1 MQSKNEFEKNFFK
14 LMNNAVFGKI
24 MENIRNHREIKL
36 VTKDAKRKKLVSE
49 PNYRTSKYFS
59 EDLMA
64 IEMKK
69 TKICMNKPIYI
80 GQAVLDISKTLMYE
94 FWYDYLKPQYQENIK
109 LCSMDTYSFMVHIQ
123 TDDFYKDISKDV
135 NEWFDT

>member
-49 PNYRTSKYFS
+49 PNYHTSKYLS

-94 FWYDYLKPQYQENIK
+94 FWYDYLKPKYQDNIK
-109 LCSMDTYSFMVHIQ
+109 LCYMDTYSFIIHIQ
-123 TDDFYKDISKDV
+123 TDDFCKDISKDV

>member
-14 LMNNAVFGKI
+14 LMNAVFGKI

-49 PNYRTSKYFS
+49 PNYHTSKYLS

-94 FWYDYLKPQYQENIK
+94 FWYDYLKTQYQENIK